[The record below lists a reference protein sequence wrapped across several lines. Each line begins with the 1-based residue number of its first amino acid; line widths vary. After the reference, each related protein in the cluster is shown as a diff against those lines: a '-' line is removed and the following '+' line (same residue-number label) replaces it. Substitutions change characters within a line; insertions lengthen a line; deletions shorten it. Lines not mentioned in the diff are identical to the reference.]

1 MPNLAQA
8 ASQLPVSTVYSR
20 VSSALSW
27 ARASSRIAAR
37 WQGKLS
43 TCSFVDGSHWPS
55 HLRSTEQ
62 SSHRLGREAC
72 STGVRRSPA
81 IDASKR
87 VRTIACSGLVVP
99 TVQTGGCV
107 LELFSCLWLPAGL
120 TSEVMIPVSV
130 VSGRADGG
138 GGLLLH
144 SALPLATSTSE
155 MLASYHII

>member
-1 MPNLAQA
+1 M
-8 ASQLPVSTVYSR
+8 
-20 VSSALSW
+20 
-27 ARASSRIAAR
+27 
-37 WQGKLS
+37 
-43 TCSFVDGSHWPS
+43 
-55 HLRSTEQ
+55 RSTEQ

-107 LELFSCLWLPAGL
+107 LELFFCLWLPAGL

-144 SALPLATSTSE
+144 SAFSISNFHIKDVGIK
-155 MLASYHII
+155 SYYMKYISCRQAGSRCPDKVCARWQLRIKVSR